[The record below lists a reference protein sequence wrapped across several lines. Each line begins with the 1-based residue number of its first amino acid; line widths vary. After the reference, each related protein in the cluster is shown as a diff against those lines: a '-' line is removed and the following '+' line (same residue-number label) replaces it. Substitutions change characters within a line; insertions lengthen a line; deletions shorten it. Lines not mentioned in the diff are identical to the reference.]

1 METLKTLFTLAI
13 DSYLLKSHSF
23 GQQKMCERVLA
34 QLQPFLGDSAWTAWN
49 YLNNWKDLRF
59 YSKITKEA
67 YMKRPFAPQV
77 PVMFTN
83 SSRGITTNDMG
94 KAYIKLSTGREH
106 NEGSQYYG
114 HDIVVKRYAGLP
126 LVSKPLPLIIEH
138 GLQFAPVSSYDSPG
152 PWAKAWLC
160 MGPGRA
166 KYLVSQF
173 SGLPAIPIGP
183 MISYARDLID
193 QETIRKLRKELGPT
207 LLVILAHGWENIRRD
222 NPMDECIRLVKQIQ
236 AEQCY
241 QSVLYLRHWADPECT
256 DLPPSWHLVCNGHR
270 LNPWFLDSLKT
281 LFSLSDGMATNMV
294 ATHLGYAL
302 AMNKRLHL
310 MSSEPSHEYPGISQ
324 DRLGREL
331 VEQDTRRNIINQIR
345 SILNQEASLGQPL
358 TRSKLID
365 LLDPHWGFSSA
376 RSAEELRQIIRD
388 LQHGNAVE

>member
-1 METLKTLFTLAI
+1 MKTSKALFTLAI

-23 GQQKMCERVLA
+23 GQQKMCERILT
-34 QLQPFLGDSAWTAWN
+34 QLQPFLGDSTGTAWN
-49 YLNNWKDLRF
+49 YLNHWKDLRF
-59 YSKITKEA
+59 YARVTREA

-77 PVMFTN
+77 PVVF
-83 SSRGITTNDMG
+83 SVSRRGITTNDMG
-94 KAYIKLSTGREH
+94 LAYLDPSTGRELD
-106 NEGSQYYG
+106 EGSQYYG
-114 HDIVVKRYAGLP
+114 HDIVIKRYAGLP
-126 LVSKPLPLIIEH
+126 LVSKPLPLMIEH
-138 GLQFAPVSSYDSPG
+138 GLQFAPVTSYNSPG

-166 KYLVSQF
+166 KRLTSQF

-183 MISYARDLID
+183 MISYARNLID
-193 QETIRKLRKELGPT
+193 QKTIRKLREELGPT

-236 AEQCY
+236 AEQGY

-281 LFSLSDGMATNMV
+281 LFSLSEGIATNMV

-302 AMNKRLHL
+302 AMNKCLHL
-310 MSSEPSHEYPGISQ
+310 ISSEPSQEYPGISQ

-331 VEQDTRRNIINQIR
+331 VEQDARRNIINQIR

>member
-1 METLKTLFTLAI
+1 MKISKVLSTSI
-13 DSYLLKSHSF
+13 INSYFLKSPSF
-23 GQQKMCERVLA
+23 GQQKICERILA
-34 QLQPFLGDSAWTAWN
+34 QLQPFLGNSSGTRWN
-49 YLNNWKDLRF
+49 YLNSWKDLRF
-59 YSKITKEA
+59 YTKITREA

-77 PVMFTN
+77 PVVFSN
-83 SSRGITTNDMG
+83 SSRGITTHDTR
-94 KAYIKLSTGREH
+94 KAYFKPSAGREH
-106 NEGSQYYG
+106 DEGSHYYG
-114 HDIVVKRYAGLP
+114 HDIVIKRYAGLP

-138 GLQFAPVSSYDSPG
+138 GLQFAPVTSYNSPG

-166 KYLVSQF
+166 KHLTSQF

-193 QETIRKLRKELGPT
+193 PETIRKLREELGST
-207 LLVILAHGWENIRRD
+207 LLVILAHGWENTRRD
-222 NPMDECIRLVKQIQ
+222 NPMDECIRLAKQIQ
-236 AEQCY
+236 VRQNY

-256 DLPPSWHLVCNGHR
+256 DLPPSWHVVCNGHR

-281 LFSLSDGMATNMV
+281 LFSLSEGMATNIV

-324 DRLGREL
+324 DRLAREL

-345 SILNQEASLGQPL
+345 SILDQEPSFGQAL
-358 TRSKLID
+358 TRLKLIE
-365 LLDPHWGFSSA
+365 LLDPHWGFNSA
-376 RSAEELRQIIRD
+376 RSAEELRQIIKDIR
-388 LQHGNAVE
+388 HGNTVE